1 MSEADLQ
8 LRVLEALEQA
18 RNYNAWV
25 TSLILPH
32 LGDNPVELG
41 SGLGYQTELLL
52 TAGLRRVTVSEPTAD
67 GVRGLA
73 VRFAGDP
80 RVTCRT
86 IDFTRPPPGEY
97 SAVYA
102 VNVLE
107 HVADDVGALA
117 GAAALVRAGGKVVVF
132 VPAFPSAMSRF
143 DRELGHYRRYT
154 RETTHRA
161 FVDAELEPE
170 LIRYVNA
177 PGLPLWF
184 VWMRL
189 LGRRPSAGLALRLWD
204 RLVVPVARAVE
215 ARVHPPFGQSVLAVG
230 RVSSGADQ
238 ASRKAASV

>member
-1 MSEADLQ
+1 M
-8 LRVLEALEQA
+8 
-18 RNYNAWV
+18 
-25 TSLILPH
+25 
-32 LGDNPVELG
+32 
-41 SGLGYQTELLL
+41 
-52 TAGLRRVTVSEPTAD
+52 TVSEPTAD

-161 FVDAELEPE
+161 FVDAETGARADQVRERTGPASLVC
-170 LIRYVNA
+170 LDAA
-177 PGLPLWF
+177 P
-184 VWMRL
+184 RQA
-189 LGRRPSAGLALRLWD
+189 PSAGLALRLWD

-230 RVSSGADQ
+230 RVE
-238 ASRKAASV
+238 RR